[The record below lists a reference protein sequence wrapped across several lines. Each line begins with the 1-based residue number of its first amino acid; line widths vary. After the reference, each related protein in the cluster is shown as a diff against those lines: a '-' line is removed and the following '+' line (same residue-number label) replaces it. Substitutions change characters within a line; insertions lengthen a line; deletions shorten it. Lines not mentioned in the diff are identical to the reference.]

1 MPKSAAHALIWS
13 PEHHTYTVYEQGQQ
27 QFSSLSEE
35 HETWSAWLANRSSFS
50 FQGKYGHL
58 TLLKERRT
66 RGNEGYWYAYRR
78 QGKRRIK
85 QYVGRTF
92 NLTIAR
98 LEELAHVPD
107 VQANKIHST
116 DQFSPPVRQKHIVFQ
131 QPSRVLQPRHVIYDT
146 SPVLHTAI
154 LQEPLLTSRLS
165 PP

>member
-85 QYVGRTF
+85 QYVGRTL

-107 VQANKIHST
+107 VQANKTHSA
-116 DQFSPPVRQKHIVFQ
+116 DQFLPPAQQEHSAAEASQQTSQACARQELSQQRSEERRVGKECRSRWSPYH
-131 QPSRVLQPRHVIYDT
+131 
-146 SPVLHTAI
+146 
-154 LQEPLLTSRLS
+154 
-165 PP
+165 